1 MRRARARGILTP
13 MAFEDV
19 MGKVMQWATGA
30 ETMAALAA
38 TISMRQQGVT
48 PPPEV
53 AAALDDV
60 LAAAGLDE
68 VAELPP
74 PQQAVLAGMIAM
86 FNGHANELLAEPT
99 RAPGWTYTDPAILD
113 GYGRGS
119 AMLPMAMAQS
129 TPDLADITSF
139 LDVGTG
145 VGLLACAAANVWP
158 NAKVVGIDPWDV
170 SLARARANVAAAG
183 LGDRVELRQTDL
195 AGLGETDAYDC
206 VWIPS
211 FFLTDD
217 VLVDGLK
224 TALGALKPGGWVV
237 VGTSRPAPEPLA
249 DAIGRLR
256 WIRGGG
262 TLLDPKDAVGLLES
276 AGYVDAQIAPPV
288 VPIPLDLVIG
298 RRA

>member
-1 MRRARARGILTP
+1 

-48 PPPEV
+48 PPPAV
-53 AAALDDV
+53 AEALNDV

-74 PQQAVLAGMIAM
+74 PQQAVLAGMIGM
-86 FNGHANELLAEPT
+86 FNGHANELLADPARE
-99 RAPGWTYTDPAILD
+99 PGWTYTDPAILD

-119 AMLPMAMAQS
+119 AMLPMAMAQAN
-129 TPDLADITSF
+129 PDLADISSF

-158 NAKVVGIDPWDV
+158 NARVVGIDPWDV
-170 SLARARANVAAAG
+170 SLERARANVAAAG

-211 FFLTDD
+211 FFLTED
-217 VLVDGLK
+217 VLVDGLT

-262 TLLDPKDAVGLLES
+262 TLLDPKVAVGLLET
-276 AGYVDAQIAPPV
+276 AGFVDAQVAPPA
-288 VPIPLDLVIG
+288 PIPLDLVIG